1 MNWSSIAV
9 SCLVEFAHKED
20 SLFLMVVSY
29 VLESTVYRFVSIYQQ
44 ELLECYKKVNEKK
57 KKLQDSQGIFI
68 TIAI

>member
-1 MNWSSIAV
+1 
-9 SCLVEFAHKED
+9 
-20 SLFLMVVSY
+20 MVVSY